1 MDLGFE
7 SLRDRQ
13 VMVMEINYR
22 LFTKEDREAVI
33 DLWRRCELIV
43 PWNDPEKDILR

>member
-22 LFTKEDREAVI
+22 LFTKEDSEDVM
-33 DLWRRCELIV
+33 DLWKKINRRLNIYG
-43 PWNDPEKDILR
+43 I

>member
-13 VMVMEINYR
+13 VIVMEINYR
-22 LFTKEDREAVI
+22 LFTKEDSEDVM
-33 DLWRRCELIV
+33 DLWKKINRRLNIYEI
-43 PWNDPEKDILR
+43 